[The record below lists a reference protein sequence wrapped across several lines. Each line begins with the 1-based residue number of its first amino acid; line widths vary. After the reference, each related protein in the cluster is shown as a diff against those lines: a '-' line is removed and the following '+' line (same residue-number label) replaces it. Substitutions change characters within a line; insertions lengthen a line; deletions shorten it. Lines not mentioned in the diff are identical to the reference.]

1 MYSII
6 HRVGIKASVEAI
18 YSALT
23 TNEGLTQWW
32 TNDVSGAGG
41 VGTIIKFRFNG
52 GGPDFKVIELVDNK
66 LVRWQH
72 DGDMPEAWKATEIC
86 FTLQVEAEQVFV
98 NFSHSNWQL
107 SSDFMAHCS
116 TKWAVFLLS
125 LKDVLEGGSGQ
136 AFPQD
141 VHIDHG

>member
-23 TNEGLTQWW
+23 TNEGLALWW
-32 TNDVSGAGG
+32 TNDVSDAGG

-66 LVRWQH
+66 LVRWHH

-86 FTLQVEAEQVFV
+86 FTLQAEAEQVFV

-107 SSDFMAHCS
+107 SSEFMAHCS

-125 LKDVLEGGSGQ
+125 LKDALEGGSGQ

-141 VHIDHG
+141 VQIDHG